1 MARKI
6 FGPDGIVEWI
16 VDFAAGQG
24 AKLRASIP
32 VDSNEQEL
40 FTPTNPGSILAGEG
54 NVDITLLTRESRTAE
69 ANSGDQLNS
78 SGRGLILFMRV
89 YSITDTPSI
98 TPVLQIRDSI
108 SGTYF
113 SVWSA
118 QAAITAAGSYV
129 YLFDLGGIGFGGN
142 YTEAVNLRLGLVWRL
157 VVQHADADSIEYSVS
172 ATLLV

>member
-1 MARKI
+1 MARKV
-6 FGPDGIVEWI
+6 FGSIGEWI
-16 VDFAAGQG
+16 VDFAVGKG
-24 AKLRASIP
+24 VKLRASIP
-32 VDSNEQEL
+32 MDSNEQEL

-54 NVDITLLTRESRTAE
+54 NVDITLLPQTIRTVG

-89 YSITDTPSI
+89 YSITNTPSI
-98 TPVLQIRDSI
+98 TPVLQIKDSI

-118 QAAITAAGSYV
+118 AAAITAAGSYA
-129 YLFDLGGIGFGGN
+129 YLFDLGGVGFGGN
-142 YTEAVNLRLGLVWRL
+142 YTEAVNLRLARVWRL
-157 VVQHADADSIEYSVS
+157 LVQHADADAIEYSVS